1 MRTTNQP
8 QTTNKMLNVEFEH
21 YLEMYGREWID
32 DLLDNEL
39 TEILMDGMDYAAK
52 RDFER
57 FLREQ
62 GYIDDDE

>member
-1 MRTTNQP
+1 
-8 QTTNKMLNVEFEH
+8 MLNVEFEH
-21 YLEMYGREWID
+21 YLEMYGREWIE

-57 FLREQ
+57 FCREQ